1 MREHSWQCG
10 SIRAPRAIGASAVSA
25 ARVAPSQVV
34 GARYQECPAPGAE
47 PAAGHGWR
55 ETALPHSSGVRSW
68 PRRPGSS
75 RAADSPMMSPLRS
88 VA

>member
-34 GARYQECPAPGAE
+34 GARYQEWPPPRGGAGSG
-47 PAAGHGWR
+47 ARVAGDGPPSLFGR
-55 ETALPHSSGVRSW
+55 AILAEKAGKLT
-68 PRRPGSS
+68 RRG
-75 RAADSPMMSPLRS
+75 
-88 VA
+88 

>member
-34 GARYQECPAPGAE
+34 GARYQECPAPGAQFR
-47 PAAGHGWR
+47 AG
-55 ETALPHSSGVRSW
+55 SGARVAGDG
-68 PRRPGSS
+68 PPS
-75 RAADSPMMSPLRS
+75 RLGRAILAEKAGQLTLCR
-88 VA
+88 